1 MKKVNFKE
9 KSKAFFKGKG
19 FVMALLLSVAAIGTS
34 TYIATVQTM
43 NKINPTTPVDSN
55 TWVYPGNDQAVDNP
69 QANIPRESEGENAN
83 NSANA
88 NESAVDDANRPITTS
103 PVIMPVE
110 GEIMK
115 PFSKNEFVPS
125 TTLNNWKTHDGVDI
139 AADEGVQVK
148 SMTSGTVKEVR
159 EDVLWGITVTIE
171 HDNGYEGFYANL
183 SPVVPV
189 KAGEKVES
197 GTVIG
202 TIGKTAAAEIA
213 DPPHLHFGLKLSGK
227 WVDPLVVI
235 EGSGNS

>member
-1 MKKVNFKE
+1 MKKVSFKE

-43 NKINPTTPVDSN
+43 DKINPAAPAESN
-55 TWVYPGNDQAVDNP
+55 VWVYPGNDQAVDNP
-69 QANIPRESEGENAN
+69 QSNIPKDNEGGNGD

-88 NESAVDDANRPITTS
+88 SKADEANRPITTS

-110 GEIMK
+110 GEITK
-115 PFSKNEFVPS
+115 AFSNNELVQS
-125 TTLNNWKTHDGVDI
+125 NTLGTWKTHDGVDI
-139 AADEGVQVK
+139 AADEGIQVK
-148 SMTSGTVKEVR
+148 AMTSGTIKEVR
-159 EDVLWGITVTIE
+159 EDTLWGITVTIT

-189 KAGEKVES
+189 KVGEKVES

-202 TIGKTAAAEIA
+202 TVGKTAINEIA
-213 DPPHLHFGLKLSGK
+213 DPSHLHFGLKLSEK
-227 WVDPLVVI
+227 WVDPIVVI
-235 EGSGNS
+235 EGSKNS